1 MKSSP
6 TSSTSRTIANVNV
19 IVSVLLA
26 LFILIAVNYLGYRH
40 YYRKDLSLNKYYD
53 LSTKTV
59 DILKNLKEPVKI
71 TTFFN
76 TSEIQVQVEQL
87 VLEYQ
92 FHGGDK
98 IKVEKVDPAKNMER
112 AEELA
117 KKFKFTG
124 EENLV
129 IFEYKDRSKYVS
141 EKDLAEFDMGNPM
154 MGGGG
159 PRKVKS
165 FKGEQQFTSSIQT
178 LIEGKASKVYFVSGH
193 GEKEISD
200 PSAKGL
206 SDIATRIKG
215 SNIEVEALNLA
226 LGGEIPKDA
235 DALVIPGPKAPFNP
249 IEVQLVT
256 RFLQEK
262 GKVILMQDPQTVSGL
277 EHLLEQ
283 YGMKF
288 QNDLIF
294 TKAMMMLG
302 GGMTAVSNEAAA
314 IASSYADHPA
324 SNFLKGYNF
333 MIPGARSIHII
344 ENADPSIKSKV
355 TSLVK
360 TGADSW
366 GESNLTDK
374 KPTFDTASDLKGP
387 LTAVALYDG
396 GEVPGEGVNV
406 VGTRLV
412 AIGSS
417 AFLANRNMDGTGI
430 DFITNLLNWMTKK
443 ETVLGISPKVPQ
455 EYAINLSPMQL
466 QSVTVV
472 ALLIIPGVALIVGV
486 LVWYRRRR

>member
-1 MKSSP
+1 MKSP

-19 IVSVLLA
+19 IISVVLA
-26 LFILIAVNYLGYRH
+26 LFILIAINYLGFRH

-59 DILKNLKEPVKI
+59 EILKNLKEPVKI

-76 TSEIQVQVEQL
+76 NSEIQVQVEQL

-98 IKVEKVDPAKNMER
+98 VKVERVDPAKNLER

-129 IFEYKDRSKYVS
+129 IFEYKDRSKYIS

-154 MGGGG
+154 AGGA

-165 FKGEQQFTSSIQT
+165 FKGEQQFTSAIQT
-178 LIEGKASKVYFVSGH
+178 LIEGKASKVYFTSGH
-193 GEKEISD
+193 GEKEILDNS
-200 PSAKGL
+200 PKGL

-215 SNIEVEALNLA
+215 SNIEVESLNLG
-226 LGGEIPKDA
+226 LSGEIPKDA
-235 DALVIPGPKAPFNP
+235 DALVIPGPKAMFNP
-249 IEVQLVT
+249 AEVQIVA

-262 GKVILMQDPQTVSGL
+262 GKVILMQDPQTTSGL
-277 EHLLEQ
+277 EPLLEQ

-288 QNDLIF
+288 QNDIII

-314 IASSYADHPA
+314 IAASYADHPA

-333 MIPGARSIHII
+333 MIPGARSLQIL
-344 ENADPSIKSKV
+344 ENADPAIKSKV

-366 GESNLTDK
+366 GESNLIDK
-374 KPTFDTASDLKGP
+374 RPTFDPATDAKGP
-387 LTAVALYDG
+387 LTAVALFDG

-417 AFLANRNMDGTGI
+417 LFLVNGKIEGTGI
-430 DFITNLLNWMTKK
+430 DFMTNLLNWMTKK

-455 EYAINLSPMQL
+455 EYSINLSPMQL

-472 ALLIIPGVALIVGV
+472 SLIVIPGVALLIGIV
-486 LVWYRRRR
+486 VWYRRRR